1 MKPFIICHMMAS
13 VDGRQ
18 HPSRYTAS
26 PDGERRDWSALYER
40 VHESLAGDGW
50 MVGRVTMAE
59 MSKAGP
65 HAPAASGAVERPVHV
80 ARTADSYAVAID
92 RSGKLHFDGEA
103 IGGDHVI
110 VLLAQDVP
118 DSHLA
123 ELAADGVSYIVSE
136 GEEIDLAAAMEVL
149 GARFGIRRLLLEGGG
164 TINGSLLAA
173 GLVDELSVMVAP
185 ALDGGT
191 ETQGFVAHGVD
202 GLKGRVQLALAGVE
216 ALDHGVVHLRYRVT
230 PAEGS

>member
-1 MKPFIICHMMAS
+1 MKPLVICHMMS
-13 VDGRQ
+13 SLDGRQ
-18 HPSRYTAS
+18 HPSRFTMS

-40 VHESLAGDGW
+40 VHEDLAGDAW

-65 HAPAASGAVERPVHV
+65 HAPVAPGRVERPVHV
-80 ARTADSYAVAID
+80 ARAAQSYAVAID
-92 RSGKLHFDGEA
+92 RSGKLHFDGDA

-110 VLLAQDVP
+110 VLLGHDVP

-123 ELAADGVSYIVSE
+123 ELSADGVSYIVAPDDDM
-136 GEEIDLAAAMEVL
+136 DLAAMLETLAE
-149 GARFGIRRLLLEGGG
+149 RFGIRRLLLEGGG

-173 GLVDELSVMVAP
+173 GLVDELSVLIAP

-191 ETQGFVAHGVD
+191 QTQGFVAHGTG
-202 GLKGRVQLALAGVE
+202 GLAGMVQLSLIE
-216 ALDHGVVHLRYRVT
+216 ARTLEHGTVHLRYRVRR
-230 PAEGS
+230 PD